1 MIFLIG
7 GDDIYTY
14 IEPNIKANIKL
25 NQLILNVLLS
35 CVVLTIISS
44 IYLSI
49 LYFFY
54 YASGLSI
61 FRLLIRRVFNTSI
74 GFRI

>member
-49 LYFFY
+49 LYFFIMLQGL
-54 YASGLSI
+54 AS
-61 FRLLIRRVFNTSI
+61 F
-74 GFRI
+74 GFL